1 MALNQL
7 IIYVMVLFMA
17 IAAVDRILGS
27 PLGLGEKMDQGIAA
41 IGPLCI
47 PMVGMIVLSP
57 LIGRSLA
64 PVVTPIFHF
73 FNADPAMAATSIL
86 ACDMG
91 GYSLAYAIADTEQ
104 GAQFAGCILG
114 TLLGSIITFM
124 IPVGMTFVK
133 KEYRSYYALGIMI
146 GIISVP
152 IGLFAGGVTAGYSV
166 SMVVH
171 NSLPVLI
178 FSIAVALG
186 LWKVQDACV
195 KIFNI
200 LGYIVVGVSTLG
212 FALGIVQELTPLT
225 MIEDLP
231 SVLDGIKIVGSIAIV
246 LCGAFP
252 MVDIISRIFANPLKK
267 VGKLMN
273 IDEVAVISMLSC
285 TANVMPLLHSCNKM
299 SPAGIVVS
307 LAFCVGAN
315 SMLGDF
321 LGFVAGVDNTMIVPM
336 MISNIVSAVFAL
348 PIAMIVCRK
357 KELPGSYDP
366 SESKRQAS
374 KCLTAVR

>member
-1 MALNQL
+1 MALNQI
-7 IIYVMVLFMA
+7 IIYIMVLFMS
-17 IAAVDRILGS
+17 IAAVDRMIGS
-27 PLGLGEKMDQGIAA
+27 PLGLGDKMEQGIAA
-41 IGPLCI
+41 ISPLCI

-57 LIGRSLA
+57 LIGRILA
-64 PVVTPIFHF
+64 PIVTPLFHF
-73 FNADPAMAATSIL
+73 LHADPAMAATSIL

-91 GYSLAYAIADTEQ
+91 GHSLAYAIADTEE

-152 IGLFAGGVTAGYSV
+152 AGLFAGGLAAGYSLT
-166 SMVVH
+166 MVAH
-171 NSLPVLI
+171 NTVPVLI
-178 FSIAVALG
+178 FSAIVALG
-186 LWKVQDACV
+186 LWKKQQLCV

-200 LGYIVVGVSTLG
+200 LGYIVVGISTLG

-225 MIEDLP
+225 VIEDLP

-252 MVDIISRIFANPLKK
+252 MVDIISRVFVNPLKK
-267 VGKLMN
+267 IGRYMK
-273 IDEVAVISMLSC
+273 IDEFAVVSMLSC
-285 TANVMPLLHSCNKM
+285 TANVMPLLNSCNKM
-299 SPAGIVVS
+299 SPAGVVVS

-321 LGFVAGVDNTMIVPM
+321 LGFVAGVDSMMIVPM
-336 MISNIVSAVFAL
+336 VISNLVSAAFAL
-348 PIAMIVCRK
+348 PMAMIVCRK
-357 KELPGSYDP
+357 KQLPTVVS
-366 SESKRQAS
+366 
-374 KCLTAVR
+374 